1 MAAEKQRSD
10 LRTVE
15 TKSGHVKLC
24 SEKKSDKGKKVAYE
38 LELGKCV
45 RVYPDWMKQVVVFV
59 QKRREEDEQ
68 SAFWE
73 M

>member
-1 MAAEKQRSD
+1 MAN
-10 LRTVE
+10 
-15 TKSGHVKLC
+15 
-24 SEKKSDKGKKVAYE
+24 E

-45 RVYPDWMKQVVVFV
+45 RVYPDWKKQEVVFV
-59 QKRREEDEQ
+59 QKRGGQDEQ